1 MKEVSRAGICGLKS
15 ALPIP
20 QVVEHHMKRY
30 SIALLL
36 FLHSAL
42 LYADT
47 IKADN
52 LLPENLLGLPKL
64 SIPNHNSQSPEKIA
78 LGKKLFND
86 KRLSQDGTISCAS
99 CHDEQRAFT
108 DGQKVAVGIR
118 QQTGFRNAPTV
129 INAAFYQTLF
139 LDGRAASLEEQA
151 LGPFL
156 NPIEHGLKNKQQI
169 VEIVRQDQQYQQQF
183 AKVFNAVDSA
193 ITAEQIAQAIASF
206 ERTLIAGN
214 SAFDRYLF
222 GRDRQAL
229 NQSEARGMRLFRRKG
244 NCANCHEISGKDAL
258 FMDNRFYNLGV
269 GFAKVNS
276 QIAEFV
282 QALRAGENAD
292 EFAFTDAQR
301 AELGR
306 FNVTH
311 IIADIGKFKT
321 PTLRNIAITAP
332 YLHDGSVNTLEEVV
346 EYYDKGGVKN
356 PFLDSAIFPL
366 HLTDQEKQDLVAFLK
381 ALTSAAPISVR

>member
-1 MKEVSRAGICGLKS
+1 MKV
-15 ALPIP
+15 
-20 QVVEHHMKRY
+20 Y
-30 SIALLL
+30 SIGLLL
-36 FLHSAL
+36 LMYTGL
-42 LYADT
+42 LS
-47 IKADN
+47 ADN
-52 LLPENLLGLPKL
+52 LQPDNNLGLPEIL
-64 SIPNHNSQSPEKIA
+64 IPAHNPQSAEKIA

-86 KRLSQDGTISCAS
+86 KRLSRDGTISCDS
-99 CHDEQRAFT
+99 CHDQQRAFT
-108 DGQKVAVGIR
+108 DGQSVAVGIK

-129 INAAFYQTLF
+129 VNAAFYQTLF

-156 NPIEHGLKNKQQI
+156 NPIEHGLKASQQI
-169 VEIVRQDQQYQQQF
+169 VEIVKQDLQYQQQF
-183 AKVFNAVDSA
+183 AQVFNTADSV
-193 ITAEQIAQAIASF
+193 ITVEQVAQAIASF

-229 NQSEARGMRLFRRKG
+229 NASEARGMRLFRRKG
-244 NCANCHEISGKDAL
+244 NCANCHEISGKNAL

-269 GFAKVNS
+269 GFDKVNS

-282 QALRAGENAD
+282 QALRAGRSAD
-292 EFAFTDAQR
+292 KFSFSDAQR

-321 PTLRNIAITAP
+321 PTLRNIALTAP
-332 YLHDGSVNTLEEVV
+332 YMHDGSVKTLEEVV
-346 EYYDKGGVKN
+346 EYYDKGGDKN

-366 HLTDQEKQDLVAFLK
+366 HFTEQEKQDLVDFLK
-381 ALTSAAPISVR
+381 ALTSAQYLLVIK